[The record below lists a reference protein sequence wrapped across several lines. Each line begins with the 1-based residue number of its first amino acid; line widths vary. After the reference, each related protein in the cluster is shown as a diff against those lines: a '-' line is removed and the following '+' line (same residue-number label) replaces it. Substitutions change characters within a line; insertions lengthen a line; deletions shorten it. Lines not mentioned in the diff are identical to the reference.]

1 MNLCYYN
8 LCLLNIVENKMYLH
22 LYRYFSEIISETVSP
37 IIVHVPITITIG
49 DTYLQIN
56 IY

>member
-8 LCLLNIVENKMYLH
+8 LCLMNIVENKMYLH
-22 LYRYFSEIISETVSP
+22 LYRYFSEISP

>member
-22 LYRYFSEIISETVSP
+22 LYIYVSEIISETVSP